1 MSDILLNVENLHKK
15 FTTNLRRSMAH
26 GVIDATK
33 AVFGFNRHSEK
44 LRPGEFW
51 ALEDVSFNLKRGE
64 ILGIIGANGAGK
76 STLLRVLNGILPPD
90 AGRVEIHGG
99 IGGLIALGAGFHPL
113 LTGRENIFLN
123 GTILGMPKK
132 EILKNLD
139 SIIEFADIG
148 QFIDAPVSTYSS
160 GMYARIAFS
169 IAIHCVPD
177 ILLIDEVLS
186 VGDYSFQNKCLRK
199 ISELRQTARGVIF
212 VGHNMDMVETICTKA
227 ILLHER
233 KVVACGD
240 PLDVI
245 AKYRSLSRINEIGA
259 DERELKQK
267 FVNKEESGLSTKWV
281 TYLASGITDTHG
293 KTINK
298 IYTGEDI
305 NIYFD
310 FISKVDI
317 KNPQIGVGFS
327 HPAIYPWNVAY
338 DSNISNKSIKIPEIK
353 AGRKYRL
360 QTKFENPNLIPGIY
374 RLNVMIRNGD
384 TLEVCHHLDN
394 SKDSEFSIET
404 KEVGVFIMDGNR
416 APYNSLIDLKS
427 TWQLEELR

>member
-1 MSDILLNVENLHKK
+1 MSDLLIKVDNLHKK

-26 GVIDATK
+26 GFIDATK
-33 AVFGFNRHSEK
+33 AVLGINRHSET

-51 ALEDVSFNLKRGE
+51 ALNDISFELKRGE
-64 ILGIIGANGAGK
+64 ILGIIGVNGAGK

-113 LTGRENIFLN
+113 LTGRENIYLN
-123 GTILGMPKK
+123 GTILGMPKA
-132 EILKNLD
+132 EITKNLE

-199 ISELRQTARGVIF
+199 ISELRQSARGVIF
-212 VGHNMDMVETICTKA
+212 VGHNMDMIETICDRA

-233 KVVACGD
+233 KILAQGN

-245 AKYRSLSRINEIGA
+245 ARYRSLSREIELSA
-259 DERELKQK
+259 DRREFEKK
-267 FVNKEESGLSTKWV
+267 FGEKEASGLTTKWV
-281 TYLASGITDTHG
+281 THLGCGITTEAG
-293 KTINK
+293 APVTK
-298 IYTGEDI
+298 IMKGEDI
-305 NIYFD
+305 HIYFE
-310 FISKVDI
+310 FESNVNINK
-317 KNPQIGVGFS
+317 PQVGVGFS

-338 DSNISNKSIKIPEIK
+338 DSNISNKTIQIPSMNK
-353 AGRKYRL
+353 GKKYRL
-360 QTKFENPNLIPGIY
+360 HTVFKNPNLVPGVY
-374 RLNVMIRNGD
+374 RLNIMIRDGE
-384 TLEVCHHLDN
+384 TLEVYHHLDN
-394 SKDSEFSIET
+394 DKKSEFTIDT
-404 KEVGVFIMDGNR
+404 KETGGFIMEGER
-416 APYNSLIDLKS
+416 PSYNSIVDLKS
-427 TWQLEELR
+427 EWRCEEIS

>member
-1 MSDILLNVENLHKK
+1 VSDLLLKVEHLHKK
-15 FTTNLRRSMAH
+15 FTSNLKRSMAH
-26 GVIDATK
+26 GVIDTTK
-33 AVFGFNRHSEK
+33 SIFGIDRHSEK

-51 ALEDVSFNLKRGE
+51 ALEDISFDLKRGE
-64 ILGIIGANGAGK
+64 VLGIIGANGAGK

-132 EILKNLD
+132 EIQKNLD

-148 QFIDAPVSTYSS
+148 TFIDAPVSTYSS

-199 ISELRQTARGVIF
+199 ISELQQSARGVIF
-212 VGHNMDMVETICTKA
+212 VGHNMDMIETICNKA
-227 ILLHER
+227 ILLKDR
-233 KVVACGD
+233 KIVASGD

-245 AKYRSLSRINEIGA
+245 ATYRSMSRQNEFNSDQREFTQKLA
-259 DERELKQK
+259 NVDET
-267 FVNKEESGLSTKWV
+267 GLSTQWV
-281 TYLASGITDTHG
+281 TYLGGGICDNHG
-293 KTINK
+293 VPIRQVKM
-298 IYTGEDI
+298 GQDI
-305 NIYFD
+305 NVYFE
-310 FISKVDI
+310 FTSKVDI
-317 KNPQIGVGFS
+317 AKPLIGIGFS
-327 HPAIYPWNVAY
+327 HPTVYPVNVVY
-338 DSNISNKSIKIPEIK
+338 DSNISNRTIKIGTIR

-360 QTKFENPNLIPGIY
+360 QARFENPNLVPGVY
-374 RLNVMIRNGD
+374 RLNIMIRDGD
-384 TLEVCHHLDN
+384 TLEIYHHLDH
-394 SKDSEFSIET
+394 SKDSEFSINT
-404 KEVGVFIMDGNR
+404 KEVGGLIVDGAR
-416 APYNSLIDLKS
+416 PPYK
-427 TWQLEELR
+427 